1 MISRSRYFLNQAKSS
16 LRESIGVSLVT
27 TATISVALLL
37 LGLYIALLQ
46 NLENLTVGWGR
57 VASVVVYLQDD
68 LDDEIIV
75 KLQDEVGRNPLI
87 ESVMLVS
94 SSEAIERFRARGP
107 EAAALVDGVNPSVL
121 PNTLELSLQG
131 GFADL
136 TALDKLAEQLQAR
149 PEIEAVDYG
158 KDEFAQL
165 ERLIEFLRWIGTIM
179 GVALALA
186 TAFIISNTIRLN
198 VYARRD
204 EISILGLVGATPWFI
219 RVPFLIEG
227 AAWGLAGGG
236 LATGLLYGADTVMAA
251 ELSALVAESIG
262 AISVTLYDPTTGLGL
277 VAAGFCLGVGGSAL
291 AVRRFLEVTP

>member
-68 LDDEIIV
+68 LDDEITV
-75 KLQDEVGRNPLI
+75 KLQNEVGRNPLI

-262 AISVTLYDPTTGLGL
+262 AISVTLYAPTTGFGL
-277 VAAGFCLGVGGSAL
+277 VAAGFCLGVSGSAL

>member
-68 LDDEIIV
+68 LDDEITV
-75 KLQDEVGRNPLI
+75 KLQNEVGRNPLV

-262 AISVTLYDPTTGLGL
+262 AISVTLYAPTTGFGL
-277 VAAGFCLGVGGSAL
+277 VAAGFCLGVSGSAL